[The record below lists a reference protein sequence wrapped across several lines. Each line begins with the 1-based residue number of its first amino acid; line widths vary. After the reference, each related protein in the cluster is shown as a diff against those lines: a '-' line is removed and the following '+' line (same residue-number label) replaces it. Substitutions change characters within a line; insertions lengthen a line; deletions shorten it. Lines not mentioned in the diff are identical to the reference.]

1 MKVRELLERL
11 APYDPDTEIMVLD
24 GFNGGG
30 LPRTINLGPMSRQI
44 TSDYAREVADCEGL
58 VGKDVLVVGYGCY

>member
-1 MKVRELLERL
+1 
-11 APYDPDTEIMVLD
+11 VLD

-30 LPRTINLGPMSRQI
+30 LPRTINLGPTSRQI
-44 TSDYAREVADCEGL
+44 TPDYARETADCEGL